1 MVRLR
6 LAALLAQI
14 ALTLFAFAPGL
25 AFAAGPELVRWDALV
40 PSVEPYDDPFLDM
53 TPEHKSD
60 LRAVLRANDAKQ
72 QGIEDRNLQEASQA
86 ARQRLESAG
95 LDADSLLEQRLFV
108 MERREEAQ
116 LGVTS
121 AYLDQEVLVDGYV
134 LPLNWSEGRA
144 TEFLL
149 VPWVGAC
156 IHTPPPPPNQMI
168 HVTYP
173 EGLPIEGLFEP
184 RRLSGTM
191 RHQPAEHLLFLVD
204 GTRVVPVS
212 YALQGATISGVPG
225 EIVAASA
232 SDMPVLLRLQIWIR
246 TLFES
251 GMSAIAENGSPKAM
265 LSALLLAF
273 AYGAVH
279 TFGPGH
285 GKAVVISYFIGTG
298 GSLRRGL
305 IMGGRIAV
313 FHVLSAVVVVFL
325 LDFAVRQT
333 TGAAPSDYRAIR
345 LGSYGLI
352 VLIGAIMLWKAVAA
366 YQSHNSEGAH
376 VHHHDHG
383 GHAHA
388 GCLACEASAARNGG
402 GWLAAAVGVVPCT
415 GALLVM
421 LFGLANDLIVPAII
435 MVAAISAGMA
445 VAMSAIGIAAL
456 LGRGWAER
464 RFATDLAS
472 SVRFDI
478 GTQFAGATFV
488 LVIGLSLF
496 WLTLTHT

>member
-1 MVRLR
+1 MARLW
-6 LAALLAQI
+6 LSLLLTQF
-14 ALTLFAFAPGL
+14 ALTLL
-25 AFAAGPELVRWDALV
+25 AFSPGPALAAGPDLVRWDALV
-40 PSVEPYDDPFLDM
+40 PSVAPYEDPFLDM

-60 LRAVLRANDAKQ
+60 LRDVLRANDARD
-72 QGIEDRNLQEASQA
+72 QGLEDAALLAAGQA
-86 ARQRLESAG
+86 ARERLESAG
-95 LDADSLLEQRLFV
+95 LDADNLLEKRLVV
-108 MERREEAQ
+108 MARREEAL
-116 LGVTS
+116 LGVTT
-121 AYLDQEVLVDGYV
+121 AFLDREVLVDGYV
-134 LPLNWSEGRA
+134 LPLNWSEGLA

-168 HVTYP
+168 HVVFP

-184 RRLSGTM
+184 RRLAGTLQ
-191 RHQPAEHLLFLVD
+191 HQPAEHVLFLVD
-204 GTRVVPVS
+204 GTRAVPAS
-212 YALQGATISGVPG
+212 YALHDAAISGVPG
-225 EIVAASA
+225 EIVADSA
-232 SDMPVLLRLQIWIR
+232 ADIPVLLRLQIWIR

-279 TFGPGH
+279 TLGPGH

-352 VLIGAIMLWKAVAA
+352 VLIGAFMLWKAVAA

-383 GHAHA
+383 GHGHA
-388 GCLACEASAARNGG
+388 GCVACEASAARNGG

-421 LFGLANDLIVPAII
+421 LFGLANDLIVPAIV

-478 GTQFAGATFV
+478 GTRFAGATFV